1 MKKDKKPEAVVKNKP
16 VASLNGENGL
26 SEATNQVK
34 VKKDKTPKVVE
45 KSKSAVVAAP
55 TAGAAVNGENGS
67 SDTKNLTRRLDLIK
81 TIDDDEEVEDF
92 SEESD
97 TEIEF
102 QPTKLKNQKL
112 TDFDGSF
119 QFVSSVKEYNHDTWD
134 DLMRFVKRKN
144 RGEVNDKIA
153 NVIRDRTKENADAL
167 RDDDEDDGDEDAKV
181 KHNEELDLSDDELK
195 HDYMRVK
202 ERKGKKPVTE
212 NGGPTVEVKEDTEE
226 GTKDYFEEME
236 ENPHGEIQSFYQM
249 DLSRPL
255 MKAIGALGYIYPTP
269 IQASTIP
276 IALMGRDICGCA
288 ATGTGKTAA
297 YMLPTLE
304 RLLYKPNLAQAV
316 TRVLVLVPTR
326 ELGAQVYQVA
336 KQLTQFTNVDVG
348 IAIGGLDVKAQ
359 EAVLR
364 KNPDIVIATPGR
376 LIDHIKNTP
385 SFSLDSIEILI
396 LDEADR
402 MLDEYFAEQMKEI
415 IRSCSATRQ
424 TMLFSATMT
433 EEVKDLAAVSLKKPV
448 KIFVNNNQTVAFNL
462 RQEFIRIREGREADR
477 EAILAAL
484 VCRTFHDHCMVFV
497 QTKRTAHRLRILLGL
512 LGVKTGELHGDLTQA
527 QRLESLK
534 QFKDEQIDILVATD
548 VAARGLDI
556 SSVKT
561 VINFVMPATMEH
573 YIHRVGRTARAG
585 KAGVSVSLAGEQER
599 KIVKEIVKNAVS
611 SVKNRIIPLD
621 IIEKY
626 RNKVAALEPEIDHVL
641 AEERAE
647 KLLRQTEQQLT
658 SAERKL
664 KGQPAPKQDGPPRE
678 WFQTLHERREE
689 KTRLAGEE
697 AAEKK
702 KAKKRK
708 RRGDEDEDD
717 FDPVRYHQ
725 EKMKKQSAQ
734 SGGDKKK
741 AKKDA
746 NANADANKTPK
757 QMARERALDELRKV
771 SMVQAKLA
779 KIRNRPASI
788 KATDDNDHAE
798 SSGGAGGK
806 KNRKKQ
812 KNFSRFERDLTD
824 VGAKNVKKL
833 RYDASKKQRMDKL
846 DKRKQSGSKMSS
858 EKLRNKHGLNK
869 QTKGKSFGQK
879 APKRKP
885 AGGFGGGGKSK
896 GRK

>member
-1 MKKDKKPEAVVKNKP
+1 MKKDKKQKTLAKQAKEAATTNGKALGEEDVIK
-16 VASLNGENGL
+16 ASC
-26 SEATNQVK
+26 
-34 VKKDKTPKVVE
+34 D
-45 KSKSAVVAAP
+45 
-55 TAGAAVNGENGS
+55 
-67 SDTKNLTRRLDLIK
+67 LDLIK
-81 TIDDDEEVEDF
+81 TINENDEVEDF

-97 TEIEF
+97 AEVEY
-102 QPTKLKNQKL
+102 QPTKIKNQKKG
-112 TDFDGSF
+112 DFDADF
-119 QFVSSVKEYNHDTWD
+119 QFVSSIKEYNHDTWD

-144 RGEVNDKIA
+144 RGKVDDKIA
-153 NVIRDRTKENADAL
+153 DVIKNRTKEDAEVL
-167 RDDDEDDGDEDAKV
+167 GKDEDEAERTFNQEV
-181 KHNEELDLSDDELK
+181 DLSDDELK
-195 HDYMRVK
+195 HDYMKVK
-202 ERKGKKPVTE
+202 ERKGKKRQQQ
-212 NGGPTVEVKEDTEE
+212 NGTAPATTVEVKEETED
-226 GTKDYFEEME
+226 GVADYFEEME
-236 ENPHGEIQSFYQM
+236 DANQQIQSFYQM

-297 YMLPTLE
+297 YMLPTVE
-304 RLLYKPNLAQAV
+304 RLLYKPNAAQAV

-336 KQLTQFTNVDVG
+336 KQLTQFTNVEVG

-359 EAVLR
+359 ETVLR
-364 KNPDIVIATPGR
+364 SNPDIVIATPGR

-385 SFSLDSIEILI
+385 SFTLDSIEILI

-462 RQEFIRIREGREADR
+462 RQEFIRVREGREADR
-477 EAILAAL
+477 EPILAAL

-512 LGVKTGELHGDLTQA
+512 LGVQAGELHGDLTQA

-556 SSVKT
+556 SGVKT
-561 VINFVMPATMEH
+561 VINFVMPPTLEH

-585 KAGVSVSLAGEQER
+585 KAGVSVSLAGEAER
-599 KIVKEIVKNAVS
+599 RIVKDIIKNATNP
-611 SVKNRIIPLD
+611 VKNRIIPAE

-626 RNKVAALEPEIDHVL
+626 RRKVATLEPEIDKVL

-647 KLLRQTEQQLT
+647 KILRQTEQQLT

-664 KGQPAPKQDGPPRE
+664 KGLQGTNTPNAPPRE
-678 WFQTLHERREE
+678 WFQSSRERRDE
-689 KTRLAGEE
+689 KDRLAGDE
-697 AAEKK
+697 ALAKRKEARLEA
-702 KAKKRK
+702 AKKRK
-708 RRGDEDEDD
+708 RRNGDDDDD
-717 FDPVRYHQ
+717 FDPVEYHRQ
-725 EKMKKQSAQ
+725 KMLKLKSGEGAGKTKKP
-734 SGGDKKK
+734 GH
-741 AKKDA
+741 A
-746 NANADANKTPK
+746 NASDNKHPNVLAK
-757 QMARERALDELRKV
+757 QRALEELRKV

-779 KIRNRPASI
+779 KIRNRPARLT
-788 KATDDNDHAE
+788 ATAE
-798 SSGGAGGK
+798 DVDERTTSNNSGGRQKRQK
-806 KNRKKQ
+806 KTT
-812 KNFSRFERDLTD
+812 RFERDLTD
-824 VGAKNVKKL
+824 VRNKNVKKL
-833 RYDASKKQRMDKL
+833 RYDASKKQKMDKL
-846 DKRKQSGSKMSS
+846 DKRKLSGMKVST
-858 EKLRNKHGLNK
+858 EKIRNKQGLNK
-869 QTKGKSFGQK
+869 FNKGKVFGQRGVKPK
-879 APKRKP
+879 AG
-885 AGGFGGGGKSK
+885 AGEKTAGRGGKKGGGGK
-896 GRK
+896 RK

>member
-1 MKKDKKPEAVVKNKP
+1 MKKDKKQKKVVK
-16 VASLNGENGL
+16 VESATTVNGKENGKPEL
-26 SEATNQVK
+26 TNATH
-34 VKKDKTPKVVE
+34 
-45 KSKSAVVAAP
+45 
-55 TAGAAVNGENGS
+55 
-67 SDTKNLTRRLDLIK
+67 RLDHIK
-81 TIDDDEEVEDF
+81 TIEDDEEVEDF
-92 SEESD
+92 SEESEE
-97 TEIEF
+97 EIEY

-112 TDFDGSF
+112 TDFDGAF

-153 NVIRDRTKENADAL
+153 NVIRSRTKENADAL
-167 RDDDEDDGDEDAKV
+167 EDEDDNDPSAQQDDEV
-181 KHNEELDLSDDELK
+181 DLSEDELK
-195 HDYMRVK
+195 HDYMRLK
-202 ERKGKKPVTE
+202 ERKGKKAPVA
-212 NGGPTVEVKEDTEE
+212 NDGPTVEVKEETEE

-236 ENPHGEIQSFYQM
+236 GSNGDIQSFYQM

-269 IQASTIP
+269 IQTSTIP

-304 RLLYKPNLAQAV
+304 RLLYKPNVGQAI

-326 ELGAQVYQVA
+326 ELGAQVYQVT

-433 EEVKDLAAVSLKKPV
+433 EQVKDLAAVSLKKPV

-534 QFKDEQIDILVATD
+534 EFKDEQIDILVATD

-556 SSVKT
+556 STVKT
-561 VINFVMPATMEH
+561 VINFVMPVTMEH

-599 KIVKEIVKNAVS
+599 KIVKDIIKNAVS
-611 SVKNRIIPLD
+611 SVKNRIIPLE

-626 RNKVAALEPEIDHVL
+626 RKKVAALEPEIDRVL

-664 KGQPAPKQDGPPRE
+664 KGQPAEKQDGLKRE
-678 WFQTLHERREE
+678 WFQSLHERREE
-689 KTRLAGEE
+689 KHRLAGDE

-708 RRGDEDEDD
+708 RRGDDDEDD
-717 FDPVRYHQ
+717 FDPVRYHA
-725 EKMKKQSAQ
+725 EKMKKLKTASDAPTVP
-734 SGGDKKK
+734 KKK
-741 AKKDA
+741 TTPATEGA
-746 NANADANKTPK
+746 PDANKTPK
-757 QMARERALDELRKV
+757 QMAKERALEELRKV

-779 KIRNRPASI
+779 KMRNRPARVN
-788 KATDDNDHAE
+788 AADEDDDKPAAN
-798 SSGGAGGK
+798 GGGGK
-806 KNRKKQ
+806 SKKKQ
-812 KNFSRFERDLTD
+812 RNMSRFERDLTD
-824 VGAKNVKKL
+824 VGSKNVKKL

-846 DKRKQSGSKMSS
+846 DKRKQSGMKMHS
-858 EKLRNKHGLNK
+858 EKLRNKQGLNR
-869 QTKGKSFGQK
+869 QNKGKSFGQK
-879 APKRKP
+879 APKAPKGSP
-885 AGGFGGGGKSK
+885 GGFKKSAKSAKGGKG
-896 GRK
+896 GRRK